1 MRVSALV
8 RCHYSIE
15 CLDAFSVF
23 GPESIRSQL
32 PFLIMIVVVFCLF
45 ITCITS
51 KVYTVIGDRSRV
63 SPLSRPSSPR
73 HTATVSGTRSL
84 ACLSLGSSGGKGQQT
99 LYCAKPCSRV
109 YASATSMRDAM
120 LTG

>member
-1 MRVSALV
+1 MVDSHRQVFMYCVARVAWPYYCRYYCFVFHLLRHATLSF
-8 RCHYSIE
+8 R
-15 CLDAFSVF
+15 AFHSHHA
-23 GPESIRSQL
+23 SL
-32 PFLIMIVVVFCLF
+32 PH
-45 ITCITS
+45 S
-51 KVYTVIGDRSRV
+51 
-63 SPLSRPSSPR
+63 

-84 ACLSLGSSGGKGQQT
+84 ACLSRGSSGGKGQQT